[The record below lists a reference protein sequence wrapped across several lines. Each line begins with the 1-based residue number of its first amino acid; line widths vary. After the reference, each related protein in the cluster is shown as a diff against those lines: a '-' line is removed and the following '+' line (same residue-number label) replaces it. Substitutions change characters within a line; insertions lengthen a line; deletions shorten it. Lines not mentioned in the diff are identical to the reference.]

1 MIMMARDDPM
11 IGEQAIP
18 VEEAPDNPNVLLAIT
33 KYGGHLGYYEN
44 FFTTEQYFPKVA
56 IEYFNHF
63 RKDR

>member
-44 FFTTEQYFPKVA
+44 FFTTE
-56 IEYFNHF
+56 
-63 RKDR
+63 